1 MPTITL
7 MRHGLPDAPAGK
19 WLTAHGFA
27 DWVRRYDAAP
37 VTPACPPPAAALEQ
51 ARPCGAV
58 VCSDLPRSL
67 SSAALLGVR
76 PAQATALLRE
86 AALPTPAARWPL
98 LRLPASAWAA
108 LARLAWLAGIACGRE
123 SPVQARLRAAQA
135 ALWLAAQAARH
146 GSVLLVGHGVFNRLL
161 AHQLQRQGWQR
172 QGAHAHRHWSFCV
185 LRHDSPAPCAAQSQG
200 VTVSPA

>member
-27 DWVRRYDAAP
+27 DWVRRYDAAL

-76 PAQATALLRE
+76 PAQAAALLRE
-86 AALPTPAARWPL
+86 AALPTPAARWPGWHGWQ
-98 LRLPASAWAA
+98 AS
-108 LARLAWLAGIACGRE
+108 
-123 SPVQARLRAAQA
+123 
-135 ALWLAAQAARH
+135 LAAA
-146 GSVLLVGHGVFNRLL
+146 NRPCKPTC
-161 AHQLQRQGWQR
+161 APRKPPSGWPRWQR
-172 QGAHAHRHWSFCV
+172 GM
-185 LRHDSPAPCAAQSQG
+185 APCFWWGMAFSTACWPISSSARAG
-200 VTVSPA
+200 SAKAPMRAGTGLSACCAMTAPPPALPKAKA

>member
-51 ARPCGAV
+51 ARPYGAV

-76 PAQATALLRE
+76 PAQAEALLRE

-123 SPVQARLRAAQA
+123 S
-135 ALWLAAQAARH
+135 LAAA
-146 GSVLLVGHGVFNRLL
+146 NRSRKP
-161 AHQLQRQGWQR
+161 ACAPRKPPSGWPR
-172 QGAHAHRHWSFCV
+172 WRRGM
-185 LRHDSPAPCAAQSQG
+185 APCFWWGMAFSTACWPISSSAKTPMRAG
-200 VTVSPA
+200 TGLSACCAMTAPPPALPEAKA

>member
-1 MPTITL
+1 MPTIIL
-7 MRHGLPDAPAGK
+7 MRHGLPDAPAGE

-76 PAQATALLRE
+76 PAQAARPRWRRGMAPCFWWGMAFSTACWPISSSARAGSAKAPMRAGTGLS
-86 AALPTPAARWPL
+86 ACCAMTAPPPALPEAKA
-98 LRLPASAWAA
+98 
-108 LARLAWLAGIACGRE
+108 
-123 SPVQARLRAAQA
+123 
-135 ALWLAAQAARH
+135 
-146 GSVLLVGHGVFNRLL
+146 
-161 AHQLQRQGWQR
+161 
-172 QGAHAHRHWSFCV
+172 
-185 LRHDSPAPCAAQSQG
+185 
-200 VTVSPA
+200 

>member
-7 MRHGLPDAPAGK
+7 MRHGLPDAPAGE

-27 DWVRRYDAAP
+27 GWVRRYDAAP

-76 PAQATALLRE
+76 PAQA
-86 AALPTPAARWPL
+86 
-98 LRLPASAWAA
+98 
-108 LARLAWLAGIACGRE
+108 
-123 SPVQARLRAAQA
+123 
-135 ALWLAAQAARH
+135 ALWLAALAARH

-172 QGAHAHRHWSFCV
+172 QDAHARRHWSFCV
-185 LRHDSPAPCAAQSQG
+185 LRHDSPAPCAARSQG
-200 VTVSPA
+200 VTISST

>member
-76 PAQATALLRE
+76 PAQAEALLRE

-108 LARLAWLAGIACGRE
+108 LARLAWLAGIARGRE
-123 SPVQARLRAAQA
+123 SLAAANRSRPRIARASPPARRASRPLAGRAGGAAWLRAFGGAWRFQPPAGPSAPAPGLAAPRRPCAQALVFLRAA
-135 ALWLAAQAARH
+135 
-146 GSVLLVGHGVFNRLL
+146 
-161 AHQLQRQGWQR
+161 
-172 QGAHAHRHWSFCV
+172 
-185 LRHDSPAPCAAQSQG
+185 P
-200 VTVSPA
+200 

>member
-76 PAQATALLRE
+76 PAQA
-86 AALPTPAARWPL
+86 
-98 LRLPASAWAA
+98 
-108 LARLAWLAGIACGRE
+108 
-123 SPVQARLRAAQA
+123 
-135 ALWLAAQAARH
+135 ALWLAAPR
-146 GSVLLVGHGVFNRLL
+146 R
-161 AHQLQRQGWQR
+161 
-172 QGAHAHRHWSFCV
+172 
-185 LRHDSPAPCAAQSQG
+185 PCAQAL
-200 VTVSPA
+200 VFLRAAP